1 MDGWIEIFMEKY
13 LNGWIE
19 KWMHAE
25 IREWTNGWREV
36 DGGMDREMDRGI

>member
-1 MDGWIEIFMEKY
+1 MDGWIEILMEKY

-19 KWMHAE
+19 KWMDAE

-36 DGGMDREMDRGI
+36 DGGMDREMDGEI

>member
-1 MDGWIEIFMEKY
+1 MGKY

-19 KWMHAE
+19 KWMDAE

-36 DGGMDREMDRGI
+36 DGGMDREMDGGI